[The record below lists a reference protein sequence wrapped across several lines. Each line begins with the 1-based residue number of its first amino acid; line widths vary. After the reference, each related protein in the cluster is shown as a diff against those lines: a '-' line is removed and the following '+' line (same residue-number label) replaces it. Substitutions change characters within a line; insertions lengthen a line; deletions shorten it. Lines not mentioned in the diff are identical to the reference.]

1 MLPVKKG
8 YNMNPNSFDVI
19 YNEITQPL
27 TTMTSLIELWERGL
41 VEPDDLEMMKQE
53 LTRINAALKELKAL
67 YVK

>member
-1 MLPVKKG
+1 
-8 YNMNPNSFDVI
+8 MNPNSFDVI